1 MSLHIEKL
9 LNTHP
14 KLAELEQNI
23 KGATEKIIYAY
34 ENGGKVL
41 ICGNG
46 GSAADSE
53 HIAGELLKGFL
64 KKRPL
69 TAQQKSALGD
79 PLAGSLQQSLP
90 AVSLVSQSGIMTA
103 VINDLGADC
112 VFAQQVMGLGCSG
125 DVLIGISTSG
135 NAKNV
140 VNAFKVAKMK
150 GLICIALTGANESE
164 MSALC
169 DVLLN
174 VPALSTP
181 DIQEYHLPVYHA
193 ICAEVEAHFFKE

>member
-1 MSLHIEKL
+1 MLYIEKL
-9 LNTHP
+9 IKKYP
-14 KLAELEQNI
+14 ELAVLEQNI
-23 KGATEKIIYAY
+23 KAAVERTISAY

-69 TAQQKSALGD
+69 TAQQKSTLGE
-79 PLAGSLQQSLP
+79 PLADSLQQSLP

-103 VINDLGADC
+103 VINDLGVDSI
-112 VFAQQVMGLGCSG
+112 FAQQVMGLGNQG
-125 DVLIGISTSG
+125 DILIGISTSG

-140 VNAFKVAKMK
+140 VNALKVAKMK
-150 GLICIALTGANESE
+150 GLSCIALTGEKESE

-169 DVLLN
+169 DVLIN
-174 VPALSTP
+174 VPAVLTP
-181 DIQEYHLPVYHA
+181 DIQEYHLPVYHCL
-193 ICAEVEAHFFKE
+193 CAEVETHFFKE